1 MRMRAV
7 YRAANSHGMLL
18 PMSLLLAEAPRAL
31 LLFLYALLF
40 ALVEIEIEGGD
51 GWAEKL
57 PTWYRVRPWYARIL
71 AIALSGKPVTGYHLT
86 MLPLSVVSFH
96 LGYLFGQ
103 PWSKTGEAR
112 VLAAYMVFNVIWDF
126 LWFVLNPHFGW
137 SRFRKGGVW
146 WHGKVWLGRFPI
158 DYWNGI
164 ALSFI
169 FAALP
174 WLFGRGR
181 ALLDQHAILA
191 LEMVALTALAAAL
204 APLYQRWYRHMR
216 RPESDERKLVLRR

>member
-1 MRMRAV
+1 MRMGGV
-7 YRAANSHGMLL
+7 YRAANSRGMLSG
-18 PMSLLLAEAPRAL
+18 MILLDQAPRAL

-40 ALVEIEIEGGD
+40 ALVEIEIEGAH

-71 AIALSGKPVTGYHLT
+71 ALLLSGKPLTGYHLT
-86 MLPLSVVSFH
+86 MLPLSIVSFH

-126 LWFVLNPHFGW
+126 LWFVLNPYYGW
-137 SRFRKGGVW
+137 RRFRKGSVW
-146 WHGKVWLGRFPI
+146 WHGKLWLGRFPI
-158 DYWNGI
+158 DYYNGI
-164 ALSFI
+164 ALSFV

-174 WLFGRGR
+174 SWLGRGR
-181 ALLDQHAILA
+181 ALLREHAVLA
-191 LEMVALTALAAAL
+191 LEMVLLAALAAAA
-204 APLYQRWYRHMR
+204 APLYQKWYKHMR
-216 RPESDERKLVLRR
+216 RPESDERGLVLRQ